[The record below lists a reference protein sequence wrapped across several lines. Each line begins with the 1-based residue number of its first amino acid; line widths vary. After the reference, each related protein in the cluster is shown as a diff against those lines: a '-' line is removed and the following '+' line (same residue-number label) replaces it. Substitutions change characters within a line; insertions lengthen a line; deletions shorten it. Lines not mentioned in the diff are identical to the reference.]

1 MMSLPDSFNMS
12 LEKFGEKIGIDLA
25 LEDGRCSLTV
35 DDAIEVEID
44 YLEDAHVVIAWATV
58 GLAPED
64 DFQGDRARALLALNE
79 LDAPNGGFS
88 LSMDPEN
95 RRIIAHD
102 HRPAELFESG
112 DRIAA
117 WIGALVDLVNH
128 VRDDFAERFPCED
141 APLDDEDGDEEEEA

>member
-1 MMSLPDSFNMS
+1 MMPLPESFNIS
-12 LEKFGEKIGIDLA
+12 LEEFGKTLGTDLV
-25 LEDGRCSLTV
+25 LEDGRCNFIV

-44 YLEDAHVVIAWATV
+44 YLEDVHVVIAWTTV
-58 GLAPED
+58 GIAPEYD
-64 DFQGDRARALLALNE
+64 YQGDRALALLALNE

-88 LSMDPEN
+88 LSMDPET
-95 RRIIAHD
+95 RRVIAHD

-128 VRDDFAERFPCED
+128 VRNDFAERFPCED
-141 APLDDEDGDEEEEA
+141 GPLDGKEEA